1 MQRVRK
7 WGRVNDVARGVR
19 TRACLI
25 AAAIELFDRDGYERT
40 SLNAVCRRVSVTKG
54 ALYRHFPSKQA
65 LATAVVEEL
74 FRTWH
79 DVRDDLE
86 RAGGGPLQ
94 TLVDVTHR
102 MSARTR
108 ADPPV
113 RVGVRLLFTS
123 DLFELLAGTHFVC
136 LAVMVRDLLDRALAG
151 GELRPEADV
160 RAEAEQITAV
170 VIGAQALSAIT
181 RGEADRLTTLWQT
194 LLPRLTTA
202 EARGRVRAHPPASAL
217 AGMAGSF

>member
-1 MQRVRK
+1 M
-7 WGRVNDVARGVR
+7 NDVARGAR
-19 TRACLI
+19 TRACLV

-86 RAGGGPLQ
+86 RAGVGPLQ

-102 MSARTR
+102 MSARTLV
-108 ADPPV
+108 DPSV
-113 RVGVRLLFTS
+113 RVGARLLFTS

-170 VIGAQALSAIT
+170 VVGAQALGAIT
-181 RGEADRLTTLWQT
+181 SGEVDRLTPLWQNM
-194 LLPRLTTA
+194 LPRLTTA
-202 EARGRVRAHPPASAL
+202 EARGRVRAHPPGAPAL
-217 AGMAGSF
+217 TGVGPST